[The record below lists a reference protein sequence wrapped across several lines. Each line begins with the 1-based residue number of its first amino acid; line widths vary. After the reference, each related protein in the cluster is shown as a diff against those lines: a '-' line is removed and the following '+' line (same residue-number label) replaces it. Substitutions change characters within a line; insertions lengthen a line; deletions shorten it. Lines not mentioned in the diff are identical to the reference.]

1 MLDFRDM
8 ELLAALARHGHF
20 GRAAQA
26 CGITQPAFSTRI
38 RNLEQRLGTP
48 IVRRGHRFAGFTA
61 EGEIALRWARRFL
74 QEAESMHQDLTA
86 ARTGLTGMV
95 RIGVVPTAVTFA
107 AQATILLRRA
117 HPGLNVELRSCSSDQ
132 IKLGLSDMGLEIGV
146 TYLRTT
152 FPPGIE
158 TRPLYDE
165 RYQLIAPRRLVDPK
179 RDTISWAEA
188 AELPLCLLSSDMNNR
203 KIMDQVFA
211 QLGVTPDLELET
223 NAFTAALV
231 QAAAGLA
238 ATIAPETL
246 VATLPIRSEL
256 ISLPLTDPDVSEPIG
271 LALQTQNPPAATTLA
286 LIEAFTQAAS

>member
-20 GRAAQA
+20 GRAAEA

-74 QEAESMHQDLTA
+74 QEAQSMRQDLTA

-95 RIGVVPTAVTFA
+95 RIGVVPTAATFA
-107 AQATILLRRA
+107 AQATILLRRE

-132 IKLGLSDMGLEIGV
+132 IKLGLTDMSLDLGV
-146 TYLRTT
+146 TYLRTR

-165 RYQLIAPRRLVDPK
+165 RYELIAPRRLVDPL
-179 RDTISWAEA
+179 RETITWTEA

-203 KIMDQVFA
+203 KIIDQVFTD
-211 QLGVTPDLELET
+211 LGVTPDLELET

-238 ATIAPETL
+238 ATIAPEKL
-246 VATLPIRSEL
+246 VETLPIRSEL
-256 ISLPLTDPDVSEPIG
+256 VGLPLTDPDVSEPIG
-271 LALQTQNPPAATTLA
+271 LALQVQEPPSATTTA
-286 LIEAFTQAAS
+286 LIQAFTEAAS